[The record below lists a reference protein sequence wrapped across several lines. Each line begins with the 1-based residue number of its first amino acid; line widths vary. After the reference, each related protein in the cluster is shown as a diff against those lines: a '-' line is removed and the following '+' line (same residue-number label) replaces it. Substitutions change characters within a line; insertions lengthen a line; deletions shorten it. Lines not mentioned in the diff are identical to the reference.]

1 MKNNLEYPIL
11 YLKKFKQILDIGE
24 NNLIKLFQIKKI
36 LLTAKR
42 KNKRVFVFGN
52 GGSASIASH
61 FSVDLTTNCKIKC
74 HNFNEANLITCL
86 SNDFGYK
93 NWIKNSLNYFS
104 EKGDVLILI
113 SSSGN
118 SDNMIEALKYAKKN
132 KLKVI
137 TFTGFSKNNKL
148 NKMSKINIWI
158 DSINYNFIEN
168 SHQVLLLLLV
178 DWMKK
183 IKI

>member
-1 MKNNLEYPIL
+1 MCIPI
-11 YLKKFKQILDIGE
+11 
-24 NNLIKLFQIKKI
+24 
-36 LLTAKR
+36 A
-42 KNKRVFVFGN
+42 
-52 GGSASIASH
+52 
-61 FSVDLTTNCKIKC
+61 
-74 HNFNEANLITCL
+74 
-86 SNDFGYK
+86 
-93 NWIKNSLNYFS
+93 KNSLNYFS